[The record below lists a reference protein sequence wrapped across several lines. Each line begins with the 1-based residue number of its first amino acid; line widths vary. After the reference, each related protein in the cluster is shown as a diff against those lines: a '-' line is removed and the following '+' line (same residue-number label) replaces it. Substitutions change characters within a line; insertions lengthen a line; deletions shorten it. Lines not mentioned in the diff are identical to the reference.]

1 MKPFAHMSS
10 MRLAL
15 LGCGSRGRT
24 YARIAATLPERYKLV
39 AVADHDEAKTATL
52 AELGEPGEIQ
62 VFDSDEALFA
72 EGKIADVL
80 IIATQDAQ
88 HYDNAMKALDLGY
101 DLLLEKP
108 AADSLERCDALHAKA
123 VEKGCRIVPCFVLRH
138 TPFYKTVR
146 DFIDSGRLGKVV
158 TIRASEGVEAFHNA
172 HSYVRGH
179 WSSTEKS
186 SPMIVAKCSH
196 DTDLMCWFAGSTPK
210 TVTSHGRLEWFKKEN
225 APAGAPKRCTDG
237 CPVADE
243 CIFDAHRYLGEM
255 RNFLRMVMPGAEGET
270 GAYELPDESI
280 MDFLKTSD
288 WGRCVY
294 HCDNNVV
301 DHQVVATEMENG
313 VTATLTM
320 TAFDCNR
327 TIEIHGTRGSLR
339 GGEPYQDGGTPQL
352 WFRDHR
358 EGKIEEIPV
367 PEPEGDGYASHGGGD
382 YGIVDSLDRMF
393 AGTNPVEPG
402 MVGLAGHRLAYLA
415 EESRLAGGEP
425 R

>member
-1 MKPFAHMSS
+1 
-10 MRLAL
+10 MRLAI

-24 YARIAATLPERYKLV
+24 YARIAATMPDRYELV
-39 AVADHDEAKTATL
+39 AVADHDSAKTATL
-52 AELGEPGEIQ
+52 AELREPGQIQ

-88 HYDNAMKALDLGY
+88 HFGHAMAAMELGY

-108 AADSLERCDALHAKA
+108 AAETLERCEALHDKA
-123 VEKGCRIVPCFVLRH
+123 VEKGLRILPCFVLRY
-138 TPFYKTVR
+138 TPFYRAVK
-146 DFIDSGRLGKVV
+146 DFIDSGRLGRVMS
-158 TIRASEGVEAFHNA
+158 IRASEGVEAFHNA

-196 DTDLMCWFAGSTPK
+196 DTDLMCWFAGAGPK
-210 TVTSHGRLEWFKKEN
+210 SITSHGRLDWFKKEN
-225 APAGAPKRCTDG
+225 APAGAPERCTDG

-243 CIFDAHRYLGEM
+243 CIYDAHRYLGEM

-270 GAYELPDESI
+270 GAYELPEEPI

-294 HCDNNVV
+294 RCDNNVV

-313 VTATLTM
+313 VTASLTM

-339 GGEPYQDGGTPQL
+339 GGEPWEEGGAHQL

-358 EGKIEEIPV
+358 SGEVEEIKV

-382 YGIVDSLDRMF
+382 FGIVNSLDRLF
-393 AGTNPVEPG
+393 AGPDALPPG
-402 MVGLAGHRLAYLA
+402 LEGIAGHRLAYRA
-415 EESRLAGGEP
+415 EESRLAGGAP

>member
-1 MKPFAHMSS
+1 

-24 YARIAATLPERYKLV
+24 YARIIAKLPQRYQLV
-39 AVADHDEAKTATL
+39 AAADHDDAKTSTVASFHEEGSVKL
-52 AELGEPGEIQ
+52 
-62 VFDSDEALFA
+62 FKSDEELFA

-88 HYDNAMKALDLGY
+88 HYGHAMQALELGY

-108 AADSLERCDALHAKA
+108 AAETLQRCEELHAKA
-123 VEKGCRIVPCFVLRH
+123 VEMGRRIAPCFVLRY
-138 TPFYKTVR
+138 TPFYRAVR
-146 DFIDSGRLGKVV
+146 EFIDSGRLGRVMS
-158 TIRASEGVEAFHNA
+158 IRASEGVDAFHQA

-179 WSSTEKS
+179 WANTAKA

-196 DTDLMCWFAGSTPK
+196 DTDLMCWFADSAPK
-210 TVTSHGRLEWFKKEN
+210 RITSHGRLDWFKSEN

-237 CPVADE
+237 CPVAAD
-243 CIFDAHRYLGEM
+243 CIYDAHRYITET
-255 RNFLRMVMPGAEGET
+255 RNYLRMVMPGAEASSMKGDGVT
-270 GAYELPDESI
+270 DEQI
-280 MDFLKTSD
+280 LEFIKTSP

-294 HCDNNVV
+294 HCDNDVV
-301 DHQVVATEMENG
+301 DHQVVACEMENG
-313 VTATLTM
+313 ITATLTM

-339 GGEPYQDGGTPQL
+339 GGEPYQEGGAAEL

-358 EGKIEEIPV
+358 DGKIEEVPV
-367 PEPEGDGYASHGGGD
+367 EQASEDGYASHGGGD
-382 YGIVDSLDRMF
+382 FGIIDALDKQF
-393 AGTNPVEPG
+393 AGPNALEPG
-402 MVGLAGHRLAYLA
+402 LMGIEGHRLAYLA